1 MTQWWQKPFQLFQ
14 SNIRIP
20 DGDLDTD
27 AATRLIEQ
35 LGFDVWLLN
44 AGGIAYFYPVTG
56 DDQEMSPALGRRAS
70 GDLIADALAD
80 CRRRGMRLVARFDF
94 SRLPSRFVRAR
105 PEWAFLTAAGEM
117 CEADGLTN
125 ICPRSDYYE
134 ERVPEILAD
143 FVDRYDVDGVFFNWM
158 QFPVASYTMDLYGTC
173 HCDRCTA
180 AFRDA
185 YPDLEYPTGFQ
196 HDNHATLTVLN
207 GRHLRALAERYSRLV
222 KSRRPGIALFLAD
235 APVDMVF
242 LETNSP
248 IKADQPWWE
257 HTPGEL
263 ASAHKTAHPHVPALV
278 HSAQNVGL
286 PYRLIGEQP
295 AQYARYFAQALA
307 RAARPSAVVIGKP
320 TTEHFSAFAR
330 STPVLK
336 IYRDNHDLYAGLRPC
351 ATVAVVRPPGG
362 TALASMQ
369 HRSDFTEYRGI
380 FESLQQHHIPFDV
393 LGAEYAREL
402 VERRALDRYAVVAVP
417 GDAITTPELAAA
429 LLGFAD
435 AGGELVLTGDP
446 TTLGTPPGGLAVT
459 RVLQGTRE
467 LGGRFG
473 ARPDG
478 RFGDRLPL
486 LGTFWGV
493 AGGEHD
499 GWLLSEQAPFGPPE
513 LTYGNERFTSHP
525 LRVSVPHGRGRITL
539 LPWTAGTT
547 QRVSGLSSVAGF
559 IAGTV
564 ADRLGDAWLLSAEFA
579 TSVEVVVG
587 RSGDTL
593 VIHLINHSGGRP
605 ERLVDPVPIRGRLRV
620 PHRVAGD
627 RPVVT
632 SLSGGACEVGK
643 DSDALVIDIEVG
655 AVEVIRVD

>member
-1 MTQWWQKPFQLFQ
+1 
-14 SNIRIP
+14 
-20 DGDLDTD
+20 
-27 AATRLIEQ
+27 
-35 LGFDVWLLN
+35 
-44 AGGIAYFYPVTG
+44 
-56 DDQEMSPALGRRAS
+56 
-70 GDLIADALAD
+70 
-80 CRRRGMRLVARFDF
+80 
-94 SRLPSRFVRAR
+94 
-105 PEWAFLTAAGEM
+105 
-117 CEADGLTN
+117 
-125 ICPRSDYYE
+125 
-134 ERVPEILAD
+134 
-143 FVDRYDVDGVFFNWM
+143 
-158 QFPVASYTMDLYGTC
+158 
-173 HCDRCTA
+173 
-180 AFRDA
+180 
-185 YPDLEYPTGFQ
+185 
-196 HDNHATLTVLN
+196 
-207 GRHLRALAERYSRLV
+207 
-222 KSRRPGIALFLAD
+222 
-235 APVDMVF
+235 MVF

-473 ARPDG
+473 AG
-478 RFGDRLPL
+478 R
-486 LGTFWGV
+486 
-493 AGGEHD
+493 
-499 GWLLSEQAPFGPPE
+499 
-513 LTYGNERFTSHP
+513 
-525 LRVSVPHGRGRITL
+525 
-539 LPWTAGTT
+539 TAGSVTGCRCSAPSGASQAASTT
-547 QRVSGLSSVAGF
+547 AGCS
-559 IAGTV
+559 
-564 ADRLGDAWLLSAEFA
+564 RSRRPSA
-579 TSVEVVVG
+579 
-587 RSGDTL
+587 
-593 VIHLINHSGGRP
+593 RP
-605 ERLVDPVPIRGRLRV
+605 
-620 PHRVAGD
+620 
-627 RPVVT
+627 
-632 SLSGGACEVGK
+632 S
-643 DSDALVIDIEVG
+643 
-655 AVEVIRVD
+655 

>member
-1 MTQWWQKPFQLFQ
+1 MTEWWREPFQLFQ

-20 DGDLDTD
+20 DGDVDTD
-27 AATRLIEQ
+27 AATRLIQ
-35 LGFDVWLLN
+35 RLGFDVWLLN
-44 AGGIAYFYPVTG
+44 AGGICYFYPVTG
-56 DDQEMSPALGRRAS
+56 DAQEMSPALERRAS

-80 CRRRGMRLVARFDF
+80 CRRRGMRLVTRFDF
-94 SRLPSRFVRAR
+94 SRLPSRFVQER
-105 PEWAFLTAAGEM
+105 PEWAYLTAGGGM

-134 ERVPEILAD
+134 KRVPEILAD

-158 QFPVASYTMDLYGTC
+158 QFPVASYTMDFYGTC
-173 HCDRCTA
+173 HCGRCLT
-180 AFRDA
+180 AFREA
-185 YPDLEYPTGFQ
+185 YPDLEYPTGFE

-207 GRHLRALAERYSRLV
+207 GRHLQALADRYARLV
-222 KSRRPGIALFLAD
+222 KTRPPGIALFLAD
-235 APVDMVF
+235 ARADMVF

-248 IKADQPWWE
+248 ISTGQSWWE

-263 ASAHKTAHPHVPALV
+263 ASAHKTAHPHTPALV
-278 HSAQNVGL
+278 HSSQNVGL
-286 PYRLIGEQP
+286 PYRLVGEQP

-307 RAARPSAVVIGKP
+307 RGARPSAVVIGKP

-330 STPVLK
+330 STAVLE
-336 IYRDNHDLYAGLRPC
+336 IYRDNHDLYADLRPC
-351 ATVAVVRPPGG
+351 APVAIVRPPGG
-362 TALASMQ
+362 TAMAAMQ
-369 HRSDFTEYRGI
+369 YRSDFTEYRGL
-380 FESLQQHHIPFDV
+380 FESLQQRHIPFDV

-402 VERRALDRYAVVAVP
+402 VERQALAQYAVIAVP
-417 GDAITTPELAAA
+417 ADAITTPELAAA
-429 LLGFAD
+429 LLEFAD
-435 AGGELVLTGDP
+435 AGGELILTGDP
-446 TTLGTPPGGLAVT
+446 SALLDEPAVT
-459 RVLQGTRE
+459 LVLDGTRQ

-478 RFGDRLPL
+478 HFGDRLPL

-493 AGGEHD
+493 EGGEHD

-513 LTYGNERFTSHP
+513 LTYGNENFTPYP
-525 LRVSVPHGRGRITL
+525 LRVSLPRGRGRVTL

-547 QRVSGLSSVAGF
+547 QRVSGLSSVADF
-559 IAGTV
+559 IADTV
-564 ADRLGDAWLLSAEFA
+564 ADRIGDARILSAEFA
-579 TSVEVVVG
+579 TSVEIVVG
-587 RSGDTL
+587 RSGDAL

-605 ERLVDPVPIRGRLRV
+605 ERLIDPVPIRGRLRI

-632 SLSGGACEVGK
+632 SLSGSPYEVGTET
-643 DSDALVIDIEVG
+643 DAIVIDIEVG